1 MGGSESQSARRAGRG
16 PSRRLILPGAVVGL
30 TLVLAVWQWGA
41 AIPAA
46 GRGVGPA
53 GPAAAES
60 ISPNIVAL
68 AGDASASLS
77 FPDGAELASPAA
89 GLADP
94 GDAAAADATVAPES
108 APLVPARLPLPFRTQ
123 RDGSQWAGSN
133 CGPAALAMVLASYG
147 VEQGNDDLRYLSH
160 TYQGTWGRRGGTA
173 LQHLAQVAEDFGV
186 RTVGLYEQDS
196 FHQWTT
202 AELRDEVAAGHPVI
216 VLVKYRLLPGREY
229 ATIRYDH
236 YVVLWDLTP
245 DGFTYNDPIY
255 SDAAEG
261 LGRYMTDDQLATA
274 MRPTM
279 EPRQAVAFGGRS

>member
-1 MGGSESQSARRAGRG
+1 MGGSDSQYAWRRGHG
-16 PSRRLILPGAVVGL
+16 PSGRLLLSGAVVAL
-30 TLVLAVWQWGA
+30 TVVLAVWQWGA

-46 GRGVGPA
+46 GRGVGLA
-53 GPAAAES
+53 APAAAES
-60 ISPNIVAL
+60 ISGSA
-68 AGDASASLS
+68 ASAADSSASL
-77 FPDGAELASPAA
+77 PLPGGAELTSPDP

-94 GDAAAADATVAPES
+94 GSASAEDATAVAES

-123 RDGSQWAGSN
+123 RDESPWAGSN

-147 VEQGNDDLRYLSH
+147 IEQGNDDLRYFSH
-160 TYQGTWGRRGGTA
+160 SYQGTWGRRGGTA

-186 RTVGLYEQDS
+186 RTVGLYDQDT

-202 AELRDEVAAGHPVI
+202 AELRDEVAAGHPMI

-245 DGFTYNDPIY
+245 DGFIYNDPIY
-255 SDAAEG
+255 GGASEG
-261 LGRYMTDDQLATA
+261 FGRYMTDEQLAAA
-274 MRPTM
+274 MGPTM
-279 EPRQAVAFGGRS
+279 EPRQAVAFSGRS